1 MSIRSRF
8 PRGLV
13 LAGLTLGLA
22 LQSSACATAP
32 PPPASHSV
40 TVLTPGPKPHAKAV
54 WVKGHYVYRAGK
66 YNWIPGHWKRT
77 N

>member
-22 LQSSACATAP
+22 LLSSACATAP
-32 PPPASHSV
+32 PPPANHSV
-40 TVLTPGPKPHAKAV
+40 SAFTPGPGPEAKAV
-54 WVKGHYVYRAGK
+54 WVKGHYVYRGGK
-66 YNWIPGHWKRT
+66 YNWIPGHWKRP